1 MSLRTTTIRTSRI
14 AYRYLS
20 TTVPRLDD
28 AQPQAGPST
37 GFSQLSNLFNQSA
50 LTSPAAPSVPQP
62 TPRLAPLLSTDGPQ
76 RGYLPSQL
84 PPKVDP
90 VLDLLTNML
99 MKHGEKGAA
108 EAKVTKILGL
118 LCVPRRPLHFFPS
131 HLAPI
136 SAEAARSRSGPVWN
150 MTEPRRDATNQSP
163 VPLLHRAVFLASPSV
178 KVLNM
183 RKSMKAVPTPRAL
196 TERQRTHQAIAWIIK
211 AAEKGRRA
219 GLRRH
224 ERIAREVLAILEG
237 NSEVFKWLEEKHKA
251 ATLARCVAF
260 GPLPIGWAEADARSN
275 VMSR

>member
-1 MSLRTTTIRTSRI
+1 M
-14 AYRYLS
+14 
-20 TTVPRLDD
+20 
-28 AQPQAGPST
+28 
-37 GFSQLSNLFNQSA
+37 
-50 LTSPAAPSVPQP
+50 
-62 TPRLAPLLSTDGPQ
+62 TD
-76 RGYLPSQL
+76 
-84 PPKVDP
+84 
-90 VLDLLTNML
+90 
-99 MKHGEKGAA
+99 
-108 EAKVTKILGL
+108 
-118 LCVPRRPLHFFPS
+118 
-131 HLAPI
+131 
-136 SAEAARSRSGPVWN
+136 
-150 MTEPRRDATNQSP
+150 PRRDATNQSP